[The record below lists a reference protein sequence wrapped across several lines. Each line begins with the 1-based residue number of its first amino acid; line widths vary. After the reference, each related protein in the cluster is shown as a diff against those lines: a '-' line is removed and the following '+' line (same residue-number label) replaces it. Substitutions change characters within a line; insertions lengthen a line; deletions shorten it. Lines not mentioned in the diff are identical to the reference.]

1 MDWYGVAMPEL
12 NLGNKFEC
20 FSCGTRFYDL
30 GKSEAI
36 CPKCGAN
43 QKDSD
48 RAQSVSTTQAARK
61 RRKAEPPKPVE
72 IDDEPIEDIAAADE
86 EIAVGEVELE
96 DLGDAEEEEEEE
108 DDEA

>member
-1 MDWYGVAMPEL
+1 MPELNNL

-30 GKSEAI
+30 GKPEPI

-48 RAQSVSTTQAARK
+48 RGDSPGTTPAARK
-61 RRKAEPPKPVE
+61 KRKVEPPKPIE
-72 IDDEPIEDIAAADE
+72 IEEEEPIEDVAAPDE
-86 EIAVGEVELE
+86 ELDVAAVVELDD
-96 DLGDAEEEEEEE
+96 DLEEEEE
-108 DDEA
+108 DFDDEA

>member
-1 MDWYGVAMPEL
+1 MPEL

-20 FSCGTRFYDL
+20 FSCSTRFYDL

-48 RAQSVSTTQAARK
+48 RAEHASTTTAARK

-72 IDDEPIEDIAAADE
+72 IDDEPIEEIAADE

-96 DLGDAEEEEEEE
+96 DLGGDAVVEEEEE
-108 DDEA
+108 DVDDEV

>member
-1 MDWYGVAMPEL
+1 MPEL

-20 FSCGTRFYDL
+20 YSCGTRFYDL

-48 RAQSVSTTQAARK
+48 RAESASTSTAARK

-72 IDDEPIEDIAAADE
+72 IDDEPLE
-86 EIAVGEVELE
+86 EIAGDDEIAVPEVELD
-96 DLGDAEEEEEEE
+96 DLGGAAEEEEEE
-108 DDEA
+108 DDADEEV

>member
-1 MDWYGVAMPEL
+1 MPELNNL

-30 GKSEAI
+30 GKPEAI

-48 RAQSVSTTQAARK
+48 RGDSAGTTQAARK
-61 RRKAEPPKPVE
+61 KRKVEPPKPIE
-72 IDDEPIEDIAAADE
+72 IEEEEPIEDIPAGDE
-86 EIAVGEVELE
+86 ELDVAAVELDDE
-96 DLGDAEEEEEEE
+96 VEEEE
-108 DDEA
+108 DFDEED